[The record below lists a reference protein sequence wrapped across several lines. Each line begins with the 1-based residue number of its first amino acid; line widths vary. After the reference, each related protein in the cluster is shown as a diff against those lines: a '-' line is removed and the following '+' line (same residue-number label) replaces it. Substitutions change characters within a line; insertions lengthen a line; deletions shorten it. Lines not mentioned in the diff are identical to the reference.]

1 VTTGPPPS
9 AAEDVVTC
17 EIVVPAPPEEVF
29 RWFVRPELLVRWIG
43 IDARL
48 EPRPGGLFS
57 FEIAGCRPGPRQVAA
72 LPGALRKETPMAVD
86 IIASGTIV
94 RPRDEVAAYLRDPA
108 NDTSWIGGLR
118 SARLLT
124 SGPVAVG
131 SQVERVASFLG
142 RRIEYVNE
150 ITELT
155 GDRLAMRSVRSPF
168 PMRVTYGH
176 RQASDGATEVS
187 VRVEGDAGRYYALLA
202 PLLGV
207 AVRRSITRDLRNLKR
222 ILEGQPQPAGH

>member
-1 VTTGPPPS
+1 MPVDVT
-9 AAEDVVTC
+9 A
-17 EIVVPAPPEEVF
+17 I
-29 RWFVRPELLVRWIG
+29 
-43 IDARL
+43 
-48 EPRPGGLFS
+48 
-57 FEIAGCRPGPRQVAA
+57 
-72 LPGALRKETPMAVD
+72 
-86 IIASGTIV
+86 GTIA
-94 RPRDEVAAYLRDPA
+94 RPRDEVAAYLRDPS

-124 SGPVAVG
+124 PGPVTVG

-142 RRIEYVNE
+142 RRIRYVNE

-155 GDRLAMRSVRSPF
+155 DDQLAMRSVRSPF

-176 RQASDGATEVS
+176 HDAGGAATEVS
-187 VRVEGDAGRYYALLA
+187 VRVEGNAGRFYALAA

-222 ILEGQPQPAGH
+222 VLEGPRPSGG

>member
-1 VTTGPPPS
+1 MPVDVTTTG
-9 AAEDVVTC
+9 V
-17 EIVVPAPPEEVF
+17 
-29 RWFVRPELLVRWIG
+29 IG
-43 IDARL
+43 C
-48 EPRPGGLFS
+48 PR
-57 FEIAGCRPGPRQVAA
+57 E
-72 LPGALRKETPMAVD
+72 
-86 IIASGTIV
+86 
-94 RPRDEVAAYLRDPA
+94 EVAAYLRDPG

-124 SGPVAVG
+124 PGPVTVG

-142 RRIEYVNE
+142 RRIRYVNE
-150 ITELT
+150 ITDLT

-176 RQASDGATEVS
+176 RDAGNGTTEVS
-187 VRVEGDAGRYYALLA
+187 VRVEGDAGRYYAAAA

-222 ILEGQPQPAGH
+222 ALEGRPRPSGR